1 MNRFHSIELI
11 RLLGSELNLTF
22 QIRFVGDDEYGTVK
36 NGKWDGLVGELLD
49 NVADIAVGPL
59 TITYNREKVVYF
71 TKVNSKLPTLKNDL
85 I

>member
-1 MNRFHSIELI
+1 M
-11 RLLGSELNLTF
+11 TF

-71 TKVNSKLPTLKNDL
+71 TKVNSKLPALKNDL